1 MSIIRL
7 HGYIDIC
14 IDVSKY
20 KVENK
25 QRFIAKQIGLLDK
38 GKFDL
43 FVYEYNFAD
52 FIELLNCFVSN
63 LLDTEKEY
71 SIRYKDGF
79 GYVSRMVSKQG
90 KYSLSITSISSGK
103 QLFLSKYDCKVIV
116 SNFNKIYS
124 RCTRSEFLL

>member
-7 HGYIDIC
+7 HGYIDIY

-20 KVENK
+20 DVENK

-43 FVYEYNFAD
+43 FVYEDDFAD

-90 KYSLSITSISSGK
+90 KYSLSITSISSAK

-124 RCTRSEFLL
+124 RCTRSEFI

>member
-7 HGYIDIC
+7 HGYIDIY

-20 KVENK
+20 EVENK

-43 FVYEYNFAD
+43 FVYEDDFAD

-90 KYSLSITSISSGK
+90 KYSLSITSISSAK

-124 RCTRSEFLL
+124 RCTRSEFI

>member
-1 MSIIRL
+1 MSIRL
-7 HGYIDIC
+7 HGYIDIY

-43 FVYEYNFAD
+43 FVYEDDFAD

-90 KYSLSITSISSGK
+90 KYSLSITSISSGE